1 MTGRIKKQG
10 GLIYGY
16 SESYTGR
23 GERERERERKLSEQE
38 KEIIKIPMILNQDNK

>member
-23 GERERERERKLSEQE
+23 GERERERERGNFQNRRK
-38 KEIIKIPMILNQDNK
+38 K

>member
-23 GERERERERKLSEQE
+23 GEREREREREE
-38 KEIIKIPMILNQDNK
+38 TFRTGERNNKNTHDP